1 MVNDTF
7 LPCIGRL
14 EFVIYYNVFF
24 GNYLYLYKET
34 PWFVCIC
41 YCYQRHKIR
50 TTTIKKYAPQC
61 WQNLK
66 PNRRFS
72 ENITKCLGKRKMKKR
87 RRRKDQLCFYIFQ
100 RPLLNL
106 YPYPPL
112 FYSYLQFF
120 SLHLPISS
128 FSSSSC
134 HLLSLFKIIVTYQTK
149 FNDFC
154 HFI

>member
-1 MVNDTF
+1 MVNGNF
-7 LPCIGRL
+7 LPCIGWL
-14 EFVIYYNVFF
+14 EFVIYCNVFF
-24 GNYLYLYKET
+24 GNYLHLYKET

-87 RRRKDQLCFYIFQ
+87 RRRKHQLCFF
-100 RPLLNL
+100 
-106 YPYPPL
+106 L
-112 FYSYLQFF
+112 FSNAHCLISIPTHLFF
-120 SLHLPISS
+120 TVI
-128 FSSSSC
+128 SSSSLFIFPS
-134 HLLSLFKIIVTYQTK
+134 LLFLLHPAISSPSLK
-149 FNDFC
+149 
-154 HFI
+154 